1 MVDDNALI
9 DVCGIKFGGSDAPDE
24 LLSAIEEVVVE
35 DDINLPSVITLRI
48 TDQSLEWIDHASLA
62 IGTEM
67 EVLMGR
73 GDARDRIG
81 IGEIVALELDQ
92 RPGTVRVI
100 VQAFDRAHRLHR
112 GRHVRTFQQVTDS
125 DVVSRIAKDLGLQ
138 ADADVT
144 SPQHEYIIQDNLSDF
159 EFLAE
164 RALLAGAE
172 LSVDDQTVRFKRP
185 NGASA
190 QPVELSWEEGLRE
203 FSVRLTAADQV
214 SEVEVRGWDPAQ
226 KKAITSTVSNS
237 SAAPSIGVSASDI
250 RSSAFG
256 SATALVTERPVK
268 DAAQAQAI
276 AQAALDHATGA
287 IATADGVTHGNPQ
300 IKAGARVKIQG
311 MGDRLSG
318 TYDVTSSTHI
328 CSPSTGYETRFSV
341 RGRRRGTLVELAV
354 GAPPSDSRRVGPA
367 IGIVTNAKDPDNQG
381 RVKVKFPWLS
391 DDEESAWARLVSPMA
406 GPDRGFQLV
415 PEVVDE
421 VVVVFER
428 GDPNRPLVVG
438 ALWNGKDKTPL
449 GSDAISGNGAVQKR
463 LLKTRI
469 GHKILLDD
477 SDSSK
482 SIVITDSAGNEVK
495 MDAANNKIE
504 VTSKGD
510 LTVKATGTLKL
521 EGQGVEVKASG
532 GDVTVSGTTIKLN

>member
-1 MVDDNALI
+1 MASDDALLDI
-9 DVCGIKFGGSDAPDE
+9 CAIKLGGSDAPED
-24 LLSAIEEVVVE
+24 LLSSIEEVVVE
-35 DDINLPSVITLRI
+35 DDVNLPAAMTLRL
-48 TDQSLEWIDHASLA
+48 TDQSLEWVDHAALA

-81 IGEIVALELDQ
+81 IGEIVALELDH

-100 VQAFDRAHRLHR
+100 VQAFDRGHRLHR
-112 GRHVRTFQQVTDS
+112 GRHVRTFQQMSDS
-125 DVVSRIAKDLGLQ
+125 DVVGRIAQDLGLQ

-159 EFLAE
+159 DFLAE

-172 LSVDDQTVRFKRP
+172 LSVDDETVRFRRP
-185 NGASA
+185 NGAST
-190 QPVELSWEEGLRE
+190 QPVELSWEDGLIE
-203 FSVRLTAADQV
+203 FSVRLTAAAQV
-214 SEVEVRGWDPAQ
+214 SEVEVRGWDPGQ
-226 KKAITSTVSNS
+226 KQAITSTVSDS
-237 SAAPSIGVSASDI
+237 DAAPSIGVQPGDI

-287 IATADGVTHGNPQ
+287 IVRADGVVHGNPL
-300 IKAGARVKIQG
+300 IKAGSRIKIKG

-318 TYDVTSSTHI
+318 TYDVTSTTHV
-328 CSPSTGYETRFSV
+328 CSPSTGYETRFSI
-341 RGRRRGTLVELAV
+341 RGRRRGTLVELAA
-354 GAPPSDSRRVGPA
+354 GAPTQESRRAAPT

-391 DDEESAWARLVSPMA
+391 DDEESAWARLISPMA
-406 GPDRGFQLV
+406 GPERGLQLV
-415 PEVVDE
+415 PEVDDE
-421 VVVVFER
+421 VVVIFER
-428 GDPNRPLVVG
+428 GDPNRPMIVG
-438 ALWNGKDKTPL
+438 ALWNGKDASPL
-449 GSDAISGNGAVQKR
+449 GGDAIAGDGAVQKR
-463 LLKTRI
+463 MLKTRI
-469 GHKILLDD
+469 GHTILLDD
-477 SDSSK
+477 SDASK

-495 MDAANNKIE
+495 WDASNSKIE

-510 LTVKATGTLKL
+510 LTVHATGTLKL
-521 EGQGVEVKASG
+521 EGQAIEVKASG
-532 GDVTVSGTTIKLN
+532 GDVTVSGTQIKLN

>member
-1 MVDDNALI
+1 MPSDDALI
-9 DVCGIKFGGSDAPDE
+9 DICGIKLGGSDAPEE
-24 LLSAIEEVVVE
+24 LLSGIEEVVVE
-35 DDINLPSVITLRI
+35 DDVNLPAVMTLRI

-67 EVLMGR
+67 EIFMGR

-81 IGEIVALELDQ
+81 IGEIVALELDH
-92 RPGTVRVI
+92 RPGTARVI
-100 VQAFDRAHRLHR
+100 VQAFDRGHRLHR
-112 GRHVRTFQQVTDS
+112 GRHVRTFQHVTDA
-125 DVVSRIAKDLGLQ
+125 DVVTRIAQDAGLQ
-138 ADADVT
+138 ADTDASAT
-144 SPQHEYIIQDNLSDF
+144 QHDYLIQDNLSDF
-159 EFLAE
+159 DFLAE
-164 RALLAGAE
+164 RALLAGVE
-172 LSVDDQTVRFKRP
+172 FSVDDRTVRFKRP

-190 QPVELSWEEGLRE
+190 QPVDVSWEDGLRE

-214 SEVEVRGWDPAQ
+214 SDVEVRGWDPAQ
-226 KKAITSTVSNS
+226 KRAITSTVSES
-237 SAAPSIGVSASDI
+237 QAAPSIGVQTGDI

-287 IATADGVTHGNPQ
+287 IVRADGVVHGNPL
-300 IKAGARVKIQG
+300 IKAGARIKIQG

-318 TYDVTSSTHI
+318 TYDVTSTTHV

-341 RGRRRGTLVELAV
+341 RGRRRGTLVELAA
-354 GAPPSDSRRVGPA
+354 GAPGQESRRTGPT
-367 IGIVTNAKDPDNQG
+367 IGIVTNTRDPDSQG
-381 RVKVKFPWLS
+381 RVKVRFPWLS

-415 PEVVDE
+415 PEVDDE

-449 GSDAISGNGAVQKR
+449 GGDAIAGDGAVQKR

-495 MDAANNKIE
+495 WDASNNKIE

-510 LTVKATGTLKL
+510 LTVHATGTLKL
-521 EGQGVEVKASG
+521 EGQAIEVKASG
-532 GDVTVSGTTIKLN
+532 GDVTVSGTQIKLN